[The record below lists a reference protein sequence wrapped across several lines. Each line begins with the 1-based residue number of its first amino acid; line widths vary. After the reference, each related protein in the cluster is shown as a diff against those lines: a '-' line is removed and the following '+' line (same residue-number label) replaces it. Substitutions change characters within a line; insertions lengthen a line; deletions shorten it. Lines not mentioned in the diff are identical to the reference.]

1 MAKILVID
9 DEEDITSSVKKG
21 LKNHGF
27 EVDAYTEPLEALS
40 DFRPNVYDLSLVD
53 FRMPKMDGFDVYREI
68 KRKDN
73 DIKIC
78 FLTAYETHFDEF
90 KKLVPNSD
98 HQCFIRKPVTIRYLI
113 SHVKSE
119 LNIR

>member
-1 MAKILVID
+1 MARILVID
-9 DEEDITSSVKKG
+9 DEEDIASSIKKG
-21 LKNHGF
+21 LHNNGF

-53 FRMPKMDGFDVYREI
+53 FKMPKMNGFDVYREI

-73 DIKIC
+73 GAKIC
-78 FLTAYETHFDEF
+78 FLTAYETYFDEF
-90 KKLVPNSD
+90 KKLFPNSAN
-98 HQCFIRKPVTIRYLI
+98 QCFIRKPVTIKYLV

-119 LNIR
+119 LDMR